1 MKAPRKNSR
10 LSKLRTLAC
19 WRASTRVFQFIP
31 PAPPPPRF
39 SLVILPSEKRQGS
52 IRRGIIFQK
61 CPEDYPQ
68 GSFLSSIFLSRL
80 QASYKRRAALEL
92 RFPSRNLQRLHS
104 RHVRSL
110 SLDAHGL
117 RGVQLP
123 PENEVSGSFSIHREL
138 PGNTASRS

>member
-10 LSKLRTLAC
+10 FSKLRTLAC
-19 WRASTRVFQFIP
+19 SRASTRVFQFIP
-31 PAPPPPRF
+31 VPLPRF
-39 SLVILPSEKRQGS
+39 SLVILPSEKRQDS

-68 GSFLSSIFLSRL
+68 GSFLSSIFLSRF
-80 QASYKRRAALEL
+80 QASYKRRAALVL
-92 RFPSRNLQRLHS
+92 RFPSRNLQRFHS

-110 SLDAHGL
+110 SLDTHGL
-117 RGVQLP
+117 REVQLP

-138 PGNTASRS
+138 PRNTASRS

>member
-10 LSKLRTLAC
+10 LSKLRILVC
-19 WRASTRVFQFIP
+19 SRASTRVFQFIP
-31 PAPPPPRF
+31 PTPLPRF
-39 SLVILPSEKRQGS
+39 SLVILSSEKRQGS
-52 IRRGIIFQK
+52 IRQGIIFQK

-68 GSFLSSIFLSRL
+68 GSFLSSIFLSRF

-92 RFPSRNLQRLHS
+92 RFPSRNLQRFHS

-110 SLDAHGL
+110 SLDAHGF
-117 RGVQLP
+117 REVQLP
-123 PENEVSGSFSIHREL
+123 PENEVSGSFSIHWEF